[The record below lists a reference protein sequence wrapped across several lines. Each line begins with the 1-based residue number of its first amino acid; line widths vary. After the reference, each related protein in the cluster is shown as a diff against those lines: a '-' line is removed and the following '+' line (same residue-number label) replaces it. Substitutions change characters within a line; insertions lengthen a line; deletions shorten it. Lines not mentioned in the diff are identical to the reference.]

1 MPIIPLILVFA
12 ICVLT
17 VILSG
22 SQNQI
27 NKEEEGGEINHIKF
41 CIIVKKEAMFIDG
54 VEII

>member
-22 SQNQI
+22 SQNQT
-27 NKEEEGGEINHIKF
+27 NKEEEDGEIKHIKF
-41 CIIVKKEAMFIDG
+41 CIIVKKEPVFIDG
-54 VEII
+54 IEMN